1 MSRAHQ
7 PQPTLT
13 RAPPPP
19 PWAEEDPLPSFEKR
33 QALAAQLSMSPRSV
47 QIWFQNRRQRLL
59 KNNAPARPTHSNCAW
74 PSPRPNEIAHA
85 APSPRGLEVMPS
97 PRETSSEGSQSGN
110 GSGDD
115 DSQANQPSR
124 AHPSSFLPLHAQHPY
139 PVMAFLA
146 KNLSAAIQYEAEH
159 AGRTSGDAGDI
170 DLQST
175 LAALPLAVAAGHV
188 DAGAAQ
194 LLAEALQQQLVNG
207 PATAAQQQQ
216 PFCFPPGMEPS
227 PPTCPSGGGQR
238 AHWPSEAQHAGGAP
252 AEASALDGLLLLSAC
267 ADVQSR
273 TPEAAAPPAAAAHDA
288 QALAAAQAALLSAAL
303 LSAVPTP
310 AASPSAA
317 GGLVQGATQLL
328 PPVVQG
334 VREQFATATATATTA
349 TGDNMF
355 MAYEV
360 LDAQPSRQQP
370 HQPSC
375 PFAPPAAAAAA
386 AAAAHCFP
394 PLCLP
399 AVSSSGR

>member
-1 MSRAHQ
+1 MCAD
-7 PQPTLT
+7 
-13 RAPPPP
+13 
-19 PWAEEDPLPSFEKR
+19 EDPLPSFEKR

-59 KNNAPARPTHSNCAW
+59 KNNAPARPTQSNCAW
-74 PSPRPNEIAHA
+74 PSPRSNEIAHV
-85 APSPRGLEVMPS
+85 APSPCGLEVMPS

-115 DSQANQPSR
+115 DGNQPSR

-159 AGRTSGDAGDI
+159 AGRTTGDSGEI

-194 LLAEALQQQLVNG
+194 LLAEALQQQLVKG
-207 PATAAQQQQ
+207 PAAAAQQQQ

-227 PPTCPSGGGQR
+227 PHTCPTGGGQR

-273 TPEAAAPPAAAAHDA
+273 TPEAAAPLAAAVHDA

-303 LSAVPTP
+303 LSAVPAP
-310 AASPSAA
+310 AASHGAA
-317 GGLVQGATQLL
+317 DGLVQGVTLL
-328 PPVVQG
+328 PPPVVQG

-360 LDAQPSRQQP
+360 LDVQPSRQQH

-386 AAAAHCFP
+386 HCFL

-399 AVSSSGR
+399 AVASSGR